1 MGCKVILIRHGLTYW
16 NARKMMQG
24 QVNIPLNDAGVR
36 QARDLAR
43 QISPFPLD
51 VCYASPLGRSLK
63 TAQLALE
70 DRNIPIIKDERL
82 IEHGYG
88 LLESTSYRRTPW
100 FRLTSQ
106 AYNYE
111 CHPERYRA
119 PIGGETFEDVYAR
132 ARSFIDE
139 VLLPEAERHDGILV
153 AGHGGINCAIMGC
166 LFDIPLKDFWS
177 VKQAN
182 CGYTVIDVDNGTPAI
197 EYSTPVEVNA
207 R

>member
-24 QVNIPLNDAGVR
+24 QVNIPLNDVGVR
-36 QARDLAR
+36 QARGLAR

-111 CHPERYRA
+111 CRPERYRA

-166 LFDIPLKDFWS
+166 